1 MNSQLVRTL
10 LAAGLLLVAGIA
22 RMPVEQALTEDL
34 RAQELLSKPLDLETR
49 KKVGQGF
56 WAVSLGGLRTLV
68 ATVLNLRAF
77 SYFEGQKW
85 EQVADTYDTIVQ
97 LAPNSAFYWDTGH
110 WHMAYNAA
118 AHYQMDASLPEIRAQ
133 AEWRKWV
140 LRGTAFLEEATRQ
153 NPDNALLWKQLGWLY
168 SDPNKLVDYDKAAA
182 AYGKAIEIGGTL
194 PYVSRARAYAL
205 ARSETGIDKV
215 LPLIK
220 ELQTEPGGNV
230 PTMRCLR
237 FALEMRDNPS
247 RDPHLLALD
256 LFSSTRRAYED
267 LTNYFL
273 GVRDNF
279 PMNGVATELRRLERD
294 LAIPAE
300 QSVFNEQ

>member
-1 MNSQLVRTL
+1 MNPQLLRTL
-10 LAAGLLLVAGIA
+10 LAAGLLLVAGIV

-34 RAQELLSKPLDLETR
+34 RAQGMLSKPLDLETR

-133 AEWRKWV
+133 AEWRKWI

-153 NPDNALLWKQLGWLY
+153 NPENALLWKQLGWLY
-168 SDPNKLVDYDKAAA
+168 SDPNKLVDYNKAAE
-182 AYGKAIEIGGTL
+182 AYGKAIEIGGTM
-194 PYVSRARAYAL
+194 PYVSRARLYAL
-205 ARSETGIDKV
+205 ARTDEGIDQA
-215 LPLIK
+215 LPLLR
-220 ELQTEPGGNV
+220 ELEQEPGGNV
-230 PTMRCLR
+230 PTMKCLR
-237 FALEMRDNPS
+237 FALEMRENPS
-247 RDPHLLALD
+247 RDAHLLALD
-256 LFSSTRRAYED
+256 VFGSTQRAYD
-267 LTNYFL
+267 HLGNYFL

-279 PMNGVATELRRLERD
+279 PMNGVAAELRRLESD

-300 QSVFNEQ
+300 ESIFNEQ

>member
-1 MNSQLVRTL
+1 MSTQLRRTL
-10 LAAGLLLVAGIA
+10 LAAGILVVAGIV

-34 RAQELLSKPLDLETR
+34 RSQKLLGKPLDIDTR

-118 AHYQMDASLPEIRAQ
+118 AHYQTDSSLPEIRAQ
-133 AEWRKWV
+133 AEWRKWIK
-140 LRGTAFLEEATRQ
+140 RGTAFLEEGVKQ

-168 SDPNKLVDYDKAAA
+168 SDPNKLVDYDKSAE
-182 AYGKAIEIGGTL
+182 AYGRAVEIGGVL
-194 PYVSRARAYAL
+194 PYVNRARVYAL
-205 ARSETGIDKV
+205 ARSKNGIDKA
-215 LPLIK
+215 LPLVR
-220 ELQTEPGGNV
+220 ELQKEPGGNV
-230 PTMRCLR
+230 PTLLCLR
-237 FALEMRDNPS
+237 FALEMREAPGRDS
-247 RDPHLLALD
+247 RLLALD
-256 LFSSTRRAYED
+256 LFGTPAKAYRHLGNYYLST
-267 LTNYFL
+267 
-273 GVRDNF
+273 GDNF
-279 PMNGVATELRRLERD
+279 PLNGVAAELRSLERD
-294 LAIPAE
+294 LAIPGE
-300 QSVFNEQ
+300 ESIFNQQ